1 MRMSSKKPKK
11 QRKFLY
17 NAPLHLRHKMM
28 SAHLSRELREKYGF
42 RSIPVR
48 KGDKVRIVR
57 GSPEI
62 VGKEGKIAEVDLKH
76 YRVYVEGVTR
86 KKVDG
91 TEIFRP
97 IHPSNLIVI
106 DLDMSDEIRSKII
119 ERRSK

>member
-1 MRMSSKKPKK
+1 MRMDSKKPKK

-28 SAHLSRELREKYGF
+28 SAHLSKELREKYGF

-57 GSPEI
+57 GSKDI

-76 YRVYVEGVTR
+76 YRVHVEGVTR
-86 KKVDG
+86 KKIDG
-91 TEIFRP
+91 TEVYRP
-97 IHPSNLIVI
+97 IHPSNLVVI
-106 DLDMSDEIRSKII
+106 DLDLSDDIRKKII

>member
-1 MRMSSKKPKK
+1 MRLNSKKPSK

-28 SAHLSRELREKYGF
+28 SAHLSKELREKYGF

-48 KGDKVRIVR
+48 KGDKVRVVR
-57 GSPEI
+57 GNPEYR
-62 VGKEGKIAEVDLKH
+62 KEGKIAEVDLKH
-76 YRVYVEGVTR
+76 YRVHIEGITR

-91 TEIFRP
+91 TEVYVP
-97 IHPSNLIVI
+97 IHPSNIIVV
-106 DLDMSDEIRSKII
+106 DLDLSDEMRKKII